1 MSLGNPVVHPRGR
14 TRRKRKLFTLLA
26 VLSLVAFACGDGGE
40 DASADE
46 VTDAQAQAAAAQS
59 EAVAAQSEAA
69 VAEAEAEAAAEALA
83 QAQADLEAAEAAA
96 AAAMEGDETSQSEL
110 ADAQAALDEA
120 ERRAAEAAEAS
131 QEALADAES
140 ALAEA
145 EQMLDEA
152 MMEQEAATGP
162 VRVRAAVTGDEGTLN
177 PYTYISGFPGW
188 NLLMLQYDS
197 LMQLDADGMPQPW
210 LASSV
215 TVNDDLTEYSVTLV
229 EGVTFHDGQPLT
241 AADVAFSVDYYVNN
255 PEASRFARDFSG
267 VADVVVSDDH
277 NLTFVLS
284 RPNAGFD
291 LVALADAPILPSHVW
306 ESVPLPSEHQFEG
319 GTNIGSGPYK
329 LVEYVEGQSYR
340 FEANPDYFRG
350 APAVEELV
358 VIVFADDAGAQAAIR
373 TGEVDVIF
381 ERIPPE
387 QIGLLD
393 AQDPL
398 DIVLGPEFT
407 TQMINYD
414 ASKRPF
420 DDVAVRQAINLAM
433 NRQDIVDTVYLGAAT
448 VGSPG
453 WIHPEH
459 RSYNP
464 SIVPVYDVAAANA
477 LLDGAGYG
485 DGDGDGVREFDGQPM
500 SFEIITNSPDSLR
513 LRIAELTVEMLAAIG
528 IETTVASVETAT
540 WEQAVWPGFD
550 VNNGRNYDI
559 AMWGWSA
566 PVQADPLRLPW
577 LVHSSTASGFLNLTG
592 FGNPELDALSEA
604 LPVEPNPAARIA
616 ILLRMQEIIAEE
628 LPFVLLLYPDG
639 AYVYDSS
646 VYSDWEFIAGQG
658 IVSKLSLLPPS
669 ARP

>member
-1 MSLGNPVVHPRGR
+1 MSSVDPVVHPRGR
-14 TRRKRKLFTLLA
+14 SNRKWKFVALLA
-26 VLSLVAFACGDGGE
+26 ALSLVAIACGDGGE
-40 DASADE
+40 DTSADE
-46 VTDAQAQAAAAQS
+46 VTAAQAQAAAAQS
-59 EAVAAQSEAA
+59 EAAEAQ
-69 VAEAEAEAAAEALA
+69 AEAEAAAEALT

-110 ADAQAALDEA
+110 AAAQAALEEA
-120 ERRAAEAAEAS
+120 EQRAAESAEAS
-131 QEALADAES
+131 EEALAAAES
-140 ALAEA
+140 ALEEA
-145 EQMLDEA
+145 QQMLDEA
-152 MMEQEAATGP
+152 MMEQEAAAGP

-197 LMQLDADGMPQPW
+197 LMQLDADGIPQPW
-210 LASSV
+210 LASGV
-215 TVNDDLTEYSVTLV
+215 TVSDDLTEYSVTLV

-291 LVALADAPILPSHVW
+291 LVALADAPIIPTHVW
-306 ESVPLPSEHQFEG
+306 ESVELPSEHDFG
-319 GTNIGSGPYK
+319 HTNIGTGPYK

-358 VIVFADDAGAQAAIR
+358 VVVFADDAGAQAAIR

-398 DIVLGPEFT
+398 DVVLGPEFT

-464 SIVPVYDVAAANA
+464 SIVPVYDPAAANA
-477 LLDGAGYG
+477 LLDEAGYA
-485 DGDGDGVREFDGQPM
+485 DSDGDGVREFDGQPM

-513 LRIAELTVEMLAAIG
+513 LRIAELTVEMLSAIG
-528 IETTVASVETAT
+528 IETSVASVETAT

-577 LVHSSTASGFLNLTG
+577 LVHSTTASGFLNLTG
-592 FGNPELDALSEA
+592 FGNAELDALSEA
-604 LPVEPNPAARIA
+604 LPVEPNPAERIA
-616 ILLRMQEIIAEE
+616 ILLRMQEIIADE

-639 AYVYDSS
+639 AYVYDSG

-658 IVSKLSLLPPS
+658 IVSKLSLLAPS

>member
-1 MSLGNPVVHPRGR
+1 MQRLM
-14 TRRKRKLFTLLA
+14 KFKITLLLVVIALA
-26 VLSLVAFACGDGGE
+26 VVGCGD
-40 DASADE
+40 DDSAPDE
-46 VTDAQAQAAAAQS
+46 PATTAAAPAPTTT
-59 EAVAAQSEAA
+59 EAPTPSDTDEEPEPAPETTTTTAAPAPPPE
-69 VAEAEAEAAAEALA
+69 
-83 QAQADLEAAEAAA
+83 
-96 AAAMEGDETSQSEL
+96 
-110 ADAQAALDEA
+110 
-120 ERRAAEAAEAS
+120 
-131 QEALADAES
+131 
-140 ALAEA
+140 
-145 EQMLDEA
+145 
-152 MMEQEAATGP
+152 P
-162 VRVRAAVTGDEGTLN
+162 VTVRAAVTGDEGTLT

-188 NLLMLQYDS
+188 NIMMLQYDS
-197 LMQLDADGMPQPW
+197 LMQLDSAGVPQPW

-215 TVNDDLTEYSVTLV
+215 TVSDDLTEWSVTLV
-229 EGVTFHDGQPLT
+229 EGVTFHDGEPLT
-241 AADVAFSVDYYVNN
+241 SDDVSFSVDYYVTN

-267 VADVVVSDDH
+267 VADVVVHDDY
-277 NLTFVLS
+277 NVTFVLNGPS
-284 RPNAGFD
+284 AGFD
-291 LVALADAPILPSHVW
+291 VGALADAPIIPRHIW
-306 ESVPLPSEHQFEG
+306 ESVALPSEHQFEG

-329 LVEYVEGQSYR
+329 LVEYVESQSYR
-340 FEANPDYFRG
+340 FEANPDFFRG
-350 APAVEELV
+350 APAVDELV

-387 QIGLLD
+387 QIDLLD

-398 DIVLGPEFT
+398 DIALGPEFS

-433 NRQDIVDTVYLGAAT
+433 DRQDIVDTVYLGAAT

-453 WIHPEH
+453 WIHPGH
-459 RSYNP
+459 SSYNP
-464 SIVPVYDVAAANA
+464 AIVPVYDVAAANA
-477 LLDGAGYG
+477 LLDGAGYA
-485 DGDGDGVREFDGQPM
+485 DTDGDGVREFDGQPM

-513 LRIAELTVEMLAAIG
+513 LRIAELTTEMLAAIG
-528 IETTVASVETAT
+528 IETEVVPVDTGV

-550 VNNGRNYDI
+550 VNNGRNYEI

-566 PVQADPLRLPW
+566 PVQADTLRLPW
-577 LVHSSTASGFLNLTG
+577 LVHSSLDSGFLNLTG
-592 FGNPELDALSEA
+592 YANAEIDALSEA
-604 LPVEPNPAARIA
+604 LSVEPDAAERNA
-616 ILLRMQEIIAEE
+616 ILGRMQEIIAED

>member
-1 MSLGNPVVHPRGR
+1 MSLVHPVVH
-14 TRRKRKLFTLLA
+14 RRRRSNRKWRLVALVA
-26 VLSLVAFACGDGGE
+26 ALSLVAFACGDGGE
-40 DASADE
+40 DTSADE
-46 VTDAQAQAAAAQS
+46 VTAAQAQAAAAQS
-59 EAVAAQSEAA
+59 DAAAAQSEAVSA
-69 VAEAEAEAAAEALA
+69 QAEAEAAADALA
-83 QAQADLEAAEAAA
+83 QAQADLEAAQAAA
-96 AAAMEGDETSQSEL
+96 AAAMEGDEVSQSAL
-110 ADAQAALDEA
+110 ADAQAALEEA
-120 ERRAAEAAEAS
+120 EQRAAELAEAS
-131 QEALADAES
+131 QEALAAAES
-140 ALAEA
+140 ALTEA

-152 MMEQEAATGP
+152 MMEQEAAMGP

-197 LMQLDADGMPQPW
+197 LMQLDADGIPQPW

-241 AADVAFSVDYYVNN
+241 AADVAFSVDFYVNN

-284 RPNAGFD
+284 RANAGFD

-306 ESVPLPSEHQFEG
+306 ESVDLPSEHQFG
-319 GTNIGSGPYK
+319 DTNIGTGPYK

-340 FEANPDYFRG
+340 FEANADYFRG

-358 VIVFADDAGAQAAIR
+358 VVVFADDAGAQAAIR

-387 QIGLLD
+387 QIALLD

-464 SIVPVYDVAAANA
+464 SILPVYDVAAANA
-477 LLDGAGYG
+477 LLDGAGYA
-485 DGDGDGVREFDGQPM
+485 DSDGDGVREFDGQPM
-500 SFEIITNSPDSLR
+500 SFEIITNAPDSLR

-528 IETTVASVETAT
+528 IETSVASVETGT
-540 WEQAVWPGFD
+540 WEQAVWPSFD

-577 LVHSSTASGFLNLTG
+577 LVHSSTANGFLNLTG
-592 FGNPELDALSEA
+592 FGNAELDALSEA
-604 LPVEPNPAARIA
+604 LPVEPNPAERIA

-658 IVSKLSLLPPS
+658 IVSKLSLLTPS

>member
-1 MSLGNPVVHPRGR
+1 MQRLIQSRSMPLLVV
-14 TRRKRKLFTLLA
+14 LALA
-26 VLSLVAFACGDGGE
+26 VVACGG
-40 DASADE
+40 DE
-46 VTDAQAQAAAAQS
+46 TEPKPAPATVATGAPATTQPAVPPTTVTAAPS
-59 EAVAAQSEAA
+59 GTDETPTTT
-69 VAEAEAEAAAEALA
+69 EAEATTTSAAPTPEPPPAE
-83 QAQADLEAAEAAA
+83 
-96 AAAMEGDETSQSEL
+96 
-110 ADAQAALDEA
+110 
-120 ERRAAEAAEAS
+120 
-131 QEALADAES
+131 
-140 ALAEA
+140 
-145 EQMLDEA
+145 
-152 MMEQEAATGP
+152 P
-162 VRVRAAVTGDEGTLN
+162 VRMRAAVTGDEATLN

-197 LMQLDADGMPQPW
+197 LMQLDKNGVPRPW

-215 TVNDDLTEYSVTLV
+215 SVNEDLTQYSVTLV
-229 EGVTFHDGQPLT
+229 EGVTFHDGEPLT
-241 AADVAFSVDYYVNN
+241 ADDVDFSVDYYVNN
-255 PEASRFARDFSG
+255 VEASRFARDFSG
-267 VADVVVSDDH
+267 VEDVVVTDDY
-277 NLTFVLS
+277 NLTFVLAA
-284 RPNAGFD
+284 PNAGFE
-291 LVALADAPILPSHVW
+291 LAALADAPIIPRHIW
-306 ESVPLPSEHQFEG
+306 EGVELPSEHQFEG
-319 GTNIGSGPYK
+319 GTNIGTGPYK

-340 FEANPDYFRG
+340 FAANPDYFRG
-350 APAVEELV
+350 APAVDEIV
-358 VIVFADDAGAQAAIR
+358 VIVFADDTGSQAAIR

-393 AQDPL
+393 SQDPL
-398 DIVLGPEFT
+398 DVILGPEFT

-433 NRQDIVDTVYLGAAT
+433 NRQDIVDTVFLGAAT

-453 WIHPEH
+453 WIHPGH
-459 RSYNP
+459 PSYNP
-464 SIVPVYDVAAANA
+464 DIATVYDPAAANA
-477 LLDGAGYG
+477 LLDGAGYL
-485 DGDGDGVREFDGQPM
+485 DSDGDGVREFDGQPM

-513 LRIAELTVEMLAAIG
+513 LRIAELTVVMLAAIG
-528 IETTVASVETAT
+528 IRTSVSAVETGT

-592 FGNPELDALSEA
+592 YGNAEMDALSEA
-604 LPVEPNPAARIA
+604 LPLEPDPAERNA
-616 ILLRMQEIIAEE
+616 ILGRMQEIIAED

-658 IVSKLSLLPPS
+658 IVSKLSLLPPA

>member
-1 MSLGNPVVHPRGR
+1 M
-14 TRRKRKLFTLLA
+14 RRMLHFKK
-26 VLSLVAFACGDGGE
+26 VLVLTVLVLVIGACGGE
-40 DASADE
+40 EDTSADE
-46 VTDAQAQAAAAQS
+46 AAAAQAQAATAQ
-59 EAVAAQSEAA
+59 
-69 VAEAEAEAAAEALA
+69 AEAAAAQADADSAAAALS
-83 QAQADLEAAEAAA
+83 QAQADLEATQAAA
-96 AAAMEGDETSQSEL
+96 AQAMEGDEATQAEL
-110 ADAQAALDEA
+110 AE
-120 ERRAAEAAEAS
+120 
-131 QEALADAES
+131 

-145 EQMLDEA
+145 EAALEEAQMTAEEARMTAEEA
-152 MMEQEAATGP
+152 MKAAEEAEAAVTTTTVAATP
-162 VRVRAAVTGDEGTLN
+162 EPTAESARVRAAITGDEGTMT

-197 LMQLDADGMPQPW
+197 LMQLDKDGVAQPW

-215 TVNDDLTEYSVTLV
+215 TVSDDLTEYSVTLV
-229 EGVTFHDGQPLT
+229 PGVTWHDGQPFT
-241 AADVAFSVDYYVNN
+241 ADDVDFSVDYYVTNA
-255 PEASRFARDFSG
+255 EASRFARDFNG
-267 VADVVVSDDH
+267 VEDVVVTDDH
-277 NLTFVLS
+277 NLTFVLAAPS
-284 RPNAGFD
+284 AGFD
-291 LVALADAPILPSHVW
+291 VAALADAPIIPRHIW
-306 ESVPLPSEHQFEG
+306 ESVELPSEHQFG
-319 GTNIGSGPYK
+319 PTNIGTGPYK
-329 LVEYVEGQSYR
+329 LVEYVEAQSYR

-350 APAVEELV
+350 APAVDELV
-358 VIVFADDAGAQAAIR
+358 VVVFADDAGAQAAIR

-398 DIVLGPEFT
+398 DIALGPEFT
-407 TQMINYD
+407 TQMINFD

-453 WIHPEH
+453 WIHPGH
-459 RSYNP
+459 ASYNP
-464 SIVPVYDVAAANA
+464 NIATVYDPDAANA
-477 LLDGAGYG
+477 LLDGAGYA
-485 DGDGDGVREFDGQPM
+485 DTDGDGVREFDGQPM
-500 SFEIITNSPDSLR
+500 SFDIITNVSDSLR
-513 LRIAELTVEMLAAIG
+513 LRIAGLTVEMLAAIG
-528 IETTVASVETAT
+528 IRTSIKGVETGT
-540 WEQAVWPGFD
+540 WEQAVWPSFD

-577 LVHSSTASGFLNLTG
+577 LVHSSTGSGFLNLTG
-592 FGNPELDALSEA
+592 YANAEMDALSEA
-604 LPVEPNPAARIA
+604 LPVESDPAERAA
-616 ILLRMQEIIAEE
+616 ILGRMQEIIAED

-646 VYSDWEFIAGQG
+646 VYADWEFIAGQG

>member
-1 MSLGNPVVHPRGR
+1 MQRLM
-14 TRRKRKLFTLLA
+14 KFKITLLLVVLALA
-26 VLSLVAFACGDGGE
+26 VVSCGDDDSE
-40 DASADE
+40 PDE
-46 VTDAQAQAAAAQS
+46 PATTTAAAAPTTT
-59 EAVAAQSEAA
+59 
-69 VAEAEAEAAAEALA
+69 EAAAPSDTDEPAPSDTDEAPEPA
-83 QAQADLEAAEAAA
+83 PETTTTTAPPPAAE
-96 AAAMEGDETSQSEL
+96 
-110 ADAQAALDEA
+110 
-120 ERRAAEAAEAS
+120 
-131 QEALADAES
+131 
-140 ALAEA
+140 
-145 EQMLDEA
+145 
-152 MMEQEAATGP
+152 P
-162 VRVRAAVTGDEGTLN
+162 VTVRAAVTGDEGTLT

-188 NLLMLQYDS
+188 NIMMLQYDS
-197 LMQLDADGMPQPW
+197 LMQLDSAGVPQPW

-215 TVNDDLTEYSVTLV
+215 TVSDDLTEWSVTLV
-229 EGVTFHDGQPLT
+229 EGVTFHDGEPLT
-241 AADVAFSVDYYVNN
+241 SDDVSFSVDYYVTN
-255 PEASRFARDFSG
+255 PEASRFARDFSS
-267 VADVVVSDDH
+267 VADVVVHDDY
-277 NLTFVLS
+277 NVTFVLTGPS
-284 RPNAGFD
+284 AGFD
-291 LVALADAPILPSHVW
+291 VGALADAPIIPRHIW
-306 ESVPLPSEHQFEG
+306 ESVELPSEYQFEG

-340 FEANPDYFRG
+340 FEANPDFFRG
-350 APAVEELV
+350 APAVDELV

-387 QIGLLD
+387 QIDLLD

-398 DIVLGPEFT
+398 DIALGPEFS

-433 NRQDIVDTVYLGAAT
+433 DRQDIVDTVYLGAAT

-453 WIHPEH
+453 WIHPGH
-459 RSYNP
+459 SSYNP
-464 SIVPVYDVAAANA
+464 AIVPVYDVAAANA
-477 LLDGAGYG
+477 LLDGAGYA
-485 DGDGDGVREFDGQPM
+485 DTDGDGVREFDGQPM

-513 LRIAELTVEMLAAIG
+513 LRIAELTMEMLAVIG
-528 IETTVASVETAT
+528 IETEVVPVDTGV

-550 VNNGRNYDI
+550 VNNGRNYEI

-566 PVQADPLRLPW
+566 PVQADTLRLPW
-577 LVHSSTASGFLNLTG
+577 LVHSSLDSGFLNLTG
-592 FGNPELDALSEA
+592 YANAEMDTLSEA
-604 LPVEPNPAARIA
+604 LSVEPDAAERNA
-616 ILLRMQEIIAEE
+616 ILGRMQEIIAED